1 MHNEEFTFNVWSNM
15 KHKKVLKYSLCV
27 CVCVF
32 QCCTEA
38 VLSQLCEGK
47 TVWTRR
53 DLSQRWRHLWRGWA
67 GLVSRWLLSGTHS
80 RRFTGK
86 RKAVESWQMVNRSTK
101 FSMKQA
107 LLLTR
112 GSLLFCFVNRNGEKI
127 LGFFFCHNNIVKV
140 AFASWILNLNHI
152 RILTYLKKTAA
163 KAFKLKSLV
172 SKS

>member
-1 MHNEEFTFNVWSNM
+1 MHNVEFTFNIWSNM

-80 RRFTGK
+80 GRFTGK

-107 LLLTR
+107 LGWPEAHSCFALLTETGR
-112 GSLLFCFVNRNGEKI
+112 KLC
-127 LGFFFCHNNIVKV
+127 FFFLSQKHSESCICQ
-140 AFASWILNLNHI
+140 LNPE
-152 RILTYLKKTAA
+152 LKPHQN
-163 KAFKLKSLV
+163 FDLFEENSCKSF
-172 SKS
+172 

>member
-1 MHNEEFTFNVWSNM
+1 MHNVEFTFNIWSNM
-15 KHKKVLKYSLCV
+15 KHKKVLKYSL

-107 LLLTR
+107 LGWPEAHSCFALLTETGR
-112 GSLLFCFVNRNGEKI
+112 KLC
-127 LGFFFCHNNIVKV
+127 FFFCHNNIVKV

-163 KAFKLKSLV
+163 KAFKLKSLM